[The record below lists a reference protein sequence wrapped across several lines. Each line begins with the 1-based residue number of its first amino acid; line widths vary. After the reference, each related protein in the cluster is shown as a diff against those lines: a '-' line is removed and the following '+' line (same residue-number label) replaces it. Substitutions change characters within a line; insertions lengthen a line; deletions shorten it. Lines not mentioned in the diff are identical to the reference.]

1 MFHSPDHTSPP
12 SVEGLDL
19 LSPYLFTH
27 RGYNF
32 TVGETDPQYIDSLQ
46 SFEIQET
53 DIFLVSYP
61 KSGTIWTQQILVQV
75 VEAAYPEST
84 LRVDQS
90 STNLEKMPWL
100 EYPDT
105 RPERPRPAPRL
116 FISHLPPNLLPA
128 SLNTKRPKIV
138 YVMRNPKDN
147 MVSYYH
153 FCYVWSKL
161 ETPSSFQ
168 DFFDQYLTGKMV
180 GGSWFDHIREWY
192 TKREQYDILFVKYE
206 DMIEDLRSV
215 VVDICDFLG
224 KDLTPSAID
233 HIVEKARFKNM
244 KKDPKANYE
253 FLPKDV
259 LVLEKGH
266 FLRKGTI
273 GDWKNSLTVAQS
285 EHFDQVFDEKM
296 KDLPL
301 RFTWD
306 INQHHRA
313 TQKPSVPEVTCHY
326 RSE

>member
-1 MFHSPDHTSPP
+1 M
-12 SVEGLDL
+12 

-46 SFEIQET
+46 SFEIQEM
-53 DIFLVSYP
+53 DIFLISYP

-75 VEAAYPEST
+75 VEAAYPESSGT
-84 LRVDQS
+84 DQS

-105 RPERPRPAPRL
+105 RPERPLIFFFL
-116 FISHLPPNLLPA
+116 FFLCGVQ
-128 SLNTKRPKIV
+128 IV

-153 FCYVWSKL
+153 FCHVWSKL

-206 DMIEDLRSV
+206 DMIKDLRSV

-233 HIVEKARFKNM
+233 RIVEKNM

-306 INQHHRA
+306 INI
-313 TQKPSVPEVTCHY
+313 TETVLI
-326 RSE
+326 

>member
-75 VEAAYPEST
+75 VEAAYPESSGT
-84 LRVDQS
+84 DRS

-116 FISHLPPNLLPA
+116 FISHLPPDLLPA

-153 FCYVWSKL
+153 FCHVWSKL
-161 ETPSSFQ
+161 ETPISFQ
-168 DFFDQYLTGKMV
+168 DFYDQYLTGKMV

-206 DMIEDLRSV
+206 DMIKDLRSV

-285 EHFDQVFDEKM
+285 ERFDQVFDEKM

-306 INQHHRA
+306 IDQHHRA
-313 TQKPSVPEVTCHY
+313 TQTIGPGGHLSL
-326 RSE
+326 

>member
-1 MFHSPDHTSPP
+1 MNSNKRLQMVQRVGRDPTSPP

-32 TVGETDPQYIDSLQ
+32 T
-46 SFEIQET
+46 
-53 DIFLVSYP
+53 
-61 KSGTIWTQQILVQV
+61 ILVQV
-75 VEAAYPEST
+75 VEAAHPESSGT
-84 LRVDQS
+84 DQR

-105 RPERPRPAPRL
+105 HPERPRPAPRL
-116 FISHLPPNLLPA
+116 FISHLPPNLLPP
-128 SLNTKRPKIV
+128 SLSTKRPKIV

-153 FCYVWSKL
+153 FCQVWSKL

-180 GGSWFDHIREWY
+180 GGSWFDH
-192 TKREQYDILFVKYE
+192 
-206 DMIEDLRSV
+206 DLRSV

-224 KDLTPSAID
+224 KNLTPSAID
-233 HIVEKARFKNM
+233 RIVEKARFKNM

-266 FLRKGTI
+266 FLR
-273 GDWKNSLTVAQS
+273 
-285 EHFDQVFDEKM
+285 
-296 KDLPL
+296 
-301 RFTWD
+301 
-306 INQHHRA
+306 
-313 TQKPSVPEVTCHY
+313 
-326 RSE
+326 

>member
-19 LSPYLFTH
+19 FSPYLFTH

-32 TVGETDPQYIDSLQ
+32 TVGETDPQYLDSLQ

-75 VEAAYPEST
+75 VEAAYPESSGT
-84 LRVDQS
+84 DQS

-153 FCYVWSKL
+153 FCHVWSKL

-206 DMIEDLRSV
+206 DMIKDLRSV

-313 TQKPSVPEVTCHY
+313 TQTIGPRGHLSL
-326 RSE
+326 